1 MRPAPDPLRGIRPDI
16 PGLWIYRFTSM
27 TNLNNRPQLPDAR
40 VMHIVDGKTV
50 EPRYGWLQRFARFLV
65 RPFVEAW
72 HHRDLIGAI
81 LRRELRERFS
91 GSVAGWVWAVVA
103 PLISLVTYTVVFGGA
118 VKLPNNAESS
128 SAIDYGLFVFGG
140 LIAFNFFTEMAY
152 RAPSLLHE
160 YAHYIKQTMFPAEM
174 LPIISTLR
182 ATTYATIGLAL
193 MLLCQLLFAGFLHW
207 TVLLLPLWFI
217 PFLAFLIGIT
227 WLLSA
232 MGAFTRDTAY
242 LMMAVAPVL
251 MFATPVF
258 FSHETFSPDVRLLWY
273 ANILTGFIEIIRD
286 LVVFGQIPN
295 GFVIAWTLFVSM
307 FFFWFGYW
315 FFRRQQDAIADVI

>member
-1 MRPAPDPLRGIRPDI
+1 
-16 PGLWIYRFTSM
+16 M
-27 TNLNNRPQLPDAR
+27 TNLNNRQLPDAR
-40 VMHIVDGKTV
+40 IMHIVDGRTV
-50 EPRYGWLQRFARFLV
+50 DPKDYNWLQRVVRFLL
-65 RPFVEAW
+65 RPFTESW
-72 HHRDLIGAI
+72 HHRDLIAAI

-103 PLISLVTYTVVFGGA
+103 PMISLVTYTVVFDGA

-128 SAIDYGLFVFGG
+128 SSIDYALFVFGG
-140 LIAFNFFTEMAY
+140 LVAFNFFTEMAY

-182 ATTYATIGLAL
+182 ATTYASIGLVL
-193 MLLCQLLFAGFLHW
+193 MLLCQLIFAGSLHW

-217 PFLAFLIGIT
+217 PFLGFLIGIT

-242 LMMAVAPVL
+242 LMMTIAPVL

-258 FSHETFSPDVRLLWY
+258 YSHETLSPDARFWMY
-273 ANILTGFIEIIRD
+273 ANVLTGFIEIIRD
-286 LVVFGQIPN
+286 LVVFGKIPN
-295 GFVIAWTLFVSM
+295 GLVIAWTMFISL

>member
-1 MRPAPDPLRGIRPDI
+1 
-16 PGLWIYRFTSM
+16 
-27 TNLNNRPQLPDAR
+27 
-40 VMHIVDGKTV
+40 MHIVDGRTV
-50 EPRYGWLQRFARFLV
+50 DPKDYNWLQRVVRFLL
-65 RPFVEAW
+65 RPFTESW
-72 HHRDLIGAI
+72 HHRDLIAAI

-91 GSVAGWVWAVVA
+91 GSMAGWVWAVVA
-103 PLISLVTYTVVFGGA
+103 PVISLVTYTVVFGGA
-118 VKLPNNAESS
+118 VKLPNNAESKS
-128 SAIDYGLFVFGG
+128 SMDYALFVFGG
-140 LIAFNFFTEMAY
+140 LVAFNFFSEMAY

-193 MLLCQLLFAGFLHW
+193 MLLCQLVFTGSLHW
-207 TVLLLPLWFI
+207 TVLLLPLWFL

-242 LMMAVAPVL
+242 LMMTIAPVL

-258 FSHETFSPDVRLLWY
+258 YSHETLSPDARFWMY
-273 ANILTGFIEIIRD
+273 ALNVLTGFIEIIRD
-286 LVVFGQIPN
+286 LVVFGKIPN
-295 GFVIAWTLFVSM
+295 GLVIAWTLFISM

>member
-1 MRPAPDPLRGIRPDI
+1 
-16 PGLWIYRFTSM
+16 M
-27 TNLNNRPQLPDAR
+27 TNLNNRQLPDAR
-40 VMHIVDGKTV
+40 IMHIVDGRTV
-50 EPRYGWLQRFARFLV
+50 DPKDYNWLQRVVRFLL
-65 RPFVEAW
+65 RPFTESW
-72 HHRDLIGAI
+72 HHRDLIAAI

-91 GSVAGWVWAVVA
+91 GSMAGWVWAVVA
-103 PLISLVTYTVVFGGA
+103 PVISLVTYTIVFDGA
-118 VKLPNNAESS
+118 VKLPNNAESKS
-128 SAIDYGLFVFGG
+128 SIDYALFVFGG
-140 LIAFNFFTEMAY
+140 LVAFNFFTEMAY

-182 ATTYATIGLAL
+182 ATTYATIGLVL
-193 MLLCQLLFAGFLHW
+193 MLLCQLIFAGSLHW

-242 LMMAVAPVL
+242 LMMTIAPVL

-258 FSHETFSPDVRLLWY
+258 YSHETLSPDARFWMY
-273 ANILTGFIEIIRD
+273 ALNVLTGFIEIIRD
-286 LVVFGQIPN
+286 LVVFGKIPN
-295 GFVIAWTLFVSM
+295 GLVIAWTLFISM

>member
-1 MRPAPDPLRGIRPDI
+1 MV
-16 PGLWIYRFTSM
+16 
-27 TNLNNRPQLPDAR
+27 NLNNRQQLPDAP
-40 VMHIVDGKTV
+40 VMHIVDGRAV
-50 EPRYGWLQRFARFLV
+50 EPRAYNWLERIVRFLL

-91 GSVAGWVWAVVA
+91 GSMAGWVWAVVA
-103 PLISLVTYTVVFGGA
+103 PLISLVTYTLVFGGSTT
-118 VKLPNNAESS
+118 LPNKAQSNSS
-128 SAIDYGLFVFGG
+128 IDYALFIFGG
-140 LIAFNFFTEMAY
+140 LVAFNFFTEMAY

-182 ATTYATIGLAL
+182 ATTYASIGLAL
-193 MLLCQLLFAGFLHW
+193 MLVCQLLFTGTLHW

-217 PFLAFLIGIT
+217 PFLMFLIGIT

-242 LMMAVAPVL
+242 LMMTIAPVL

-258 FSHETFSPDVRLLWY
+258 FSHETLGPTWYLLMY
-273 ANILTGFIEIIRD
+273 ANILTGFIETIRD
-286 LVVFGQIPN
+286 LVVFGRIPA
-295 GFVIAWTLFVSM
+295 GLVIAWTMFVSM

>member
-1 MRPAPDPLRGIRPDI
+1 
-16 PGLWIYRFTSM
+16 M
-27 TNLNNRPQLPDAR
+27 TNLNNHQQIPDAR

-50 EPRYGWLQRFARFLV
+50 EPRAYNWLERALRFLAQ
-65 RPFVEAW
+65 PFSASW
-72 HHRDLIGAI
+72 HHRDLIAAI

-91 GSVAGWVWAVVA
+91 GSMAGWVWAVAA
-103 PLISLVTYTVVFGGA
+103 PLISLVTYTIVFGGA
-118 VKLPNNAESS
+118 AKLPNNSESS
-128 SAIDYGLFVFGG
+128 STIDYALFVFGG
-140 LIAFNFFTEMAY
+140 LVAFNFFTEMAY

-174 LPIISTLR
+174 LPVISTLR
-182 ATTYATIGLAL
+182 ATTYASIGLAL
-193 MLLCQLLFAGFLHW
+193 MLLCQLVFAGSLHW

-217 PFLAFLIGIT
+217 PFLLFLIGIT

-242 LMMAVAPVL
+242 LMMTIAPVL

-258 FSHETFSPDVRLLWY
+258 FSHETLSPTWKLVMY
-273 ANILTGFIEIIRD
+273 ANVLTGFIEIIRD
-286 LVVFGQIPN
+286 LVVFGQFPKPL
-295 GFVIAWTLFVSM
+295 VAAWTMFVSA

>member
-1 MRPAPDPLRGIRPDI
+1 MT
-16 PGLWIYRFTSM
+16 TS
-27 TNLNNRPQLPDAR
+27 NDHQHVPDAR
-40 VMHIVDGKTV
+40 VMHIVDGKAV
-50 EPRYGWLQRFARFLV
+50 DPRDYNWLERVLRFLAQ
-65 RPFVEAW
+65 PFAESW

-91 GSVAGWVWAVVA
+91 GSMAGWVWAVTA
-103 PLISLVTYTVVFGGA
+103 PLISLVTYTIVFAGA
-118 VKLPNNAESS
+118 VKLPNQTASS
-128 SAIDYGLFVFGG
+128 SGIDYALFVFGG
-140 LIAFNFFTEMAY
+140 LVAFNFFTEMAY

-182 ATTYATIGLAL
+182 ATTYATIGLVL
-193 MLLCQLLFAGFLHW
+193 MLVCQLIFAGSLHW
-207 TVLLLPLWFI
+207 TVLLLPLWFVF
-217 PFLAFLIGIT
+217 FLAFLIGIT

-242 LMMAVAPVL
+242 LMMTIAPVL

-258 FSHETFSPDVRLLWY
+258 FSHETLSPNWKLLMY
-273 ANILTGFIEIIRD
+273 VNVLTGYIEIIRD
-286 LVVFGQIPN
+286 LVVFGKIPN
-295 GFVIAWTLFVSM
+295 GLVILWTMFVSM
-307 FFFWFGYW
+307 FSFWFGYW

>member
-1 MRPAPDPLRGIRPDI
+1 
-16 PGLWIYRFTSM
+16 M
-27 TNLNNRPQLPDAR
+27 TNLKNHKQIPDAR
-40 VMHIVDGKTV
+40 VMHIVDGKAV
-50 EPRYGWLQRFARFLV
+50 DPRAYNWLERIFNFLM
-65 RPFVEAW
+65 RPFTESW
-72 HHRDLIGAI
+72 HHRDLIAAI

-91 GSVAGWVWAVVA
+91 GSMAGWVWAVLA
-103 PLISLVTYTVVFGGA
+103 PLISLITYTIVFGGA
-118 VKLPNNAESS
+118 VKLPNNTESS
-128 SAIDYGLFVFGG
+128 SAIDYALFVFGG
-140 LIAFNFFTEMAY
+140 LVAFNFFTEMAY

-174 LPIISTLR
+174 LPVISTLR

-193 MLLCQLLFAGFLHW
+193 MLLCQLIFSGSLHW
-207 TVLLLPLWFI
+207 TVLLLPLWFL

-242 LMMAVAPVL
+242 LMMTIAPVL

-258 FSHETFSPDVRLLWY
+258 FSHETLSPNIKLLMY
-273 ANILTGFIEIIRD
+273 ANVLTGFIEIIRD
-286 LVVFGQIPN
+286 LVVFGKIPN
-295 GFVIAWTLFVSM
+295 MLVVAWTVFVSM
-307 FFFWFGYW
+307 TAFWFGYW

>member
-1 MRPAPDPLRGIRPDI
+1 
-16 PGLWIYRFTSM
+16 M
-27 TNLNNRPQLPDAR
+27 TNLNNRPPLPDAR
-40 VMHIVDGKTV
+40 VMHIVDGKSV
-50 EPRYGWLQRFARFLV
+50 DPRAYNWLERIVRFLLQ
-65 RPFVEAW
+65 PFVEGW
-72 HHRDLIGAI
+72 HHRDLIAAI

-91 GSVAGWVWAVVA
+91 GSMAGWVWAVVA
-103 PLISLVTYTVVFGGA
+103 PVISLVTYTLVFGGNA
-118 VKLPNNAESS
+118 KLPNNADSTS
-128 SAIDYGLFVFGG
+128 PMDYALFVFGG
-140 LIAFNFFTEMAY
+140 LVAFNFFTEMAY

-182 ATTYATIGLAL
+182 ATTYASIGLTL
-193 MLLCQLLFAGFLHW
+193 MLLCQLAFTGMLHW
-207 TVLLLPLWFI
+207 TVLLLPFWFI
-217 PFLAFLIGIT
+217 PFLLFLIGIT

-242 LMMAVAPVL
+242 LMMTIAPVL

-258 FSHETFSPDVRLLWY
+258 FSHETLSPNVKLLMY
-273 ANILTGFIEIIRD
+273 ANVLTGFIEIIRD
-286 LVVFGQIPN
+286 LVVFGQVPDIR
-295 GFVIAWTLFVSM
+295 VIAWTLFISM